1 MNDMA
6 SARASGRT
14 RIATAPRPSTARRPV
29 SQPGS
34 TSAGQRLPGASAVM
48 RRSPLISAALDP
60 ILRIR
65 MGHGRPER
73 AELVRRDLAG
83 DHAAFLGDPGEAGH
97 DPSKLGLARG
107 VEEEIRPPEG
117 PPWGRGDL
125 AVQRRVRGERPED
138 PLPLGPLLHR
148 GEVVA
153 RVPLRR
159 NRQQLERPRDRVVEG
174 GERLEGGRALD
185 LGHELEVHRRELEA
199 RDEAAVDTEAVVG
212 DARDRCARGRQ
223 PVRTRTAGTRRAVD
237 LDQPVRQH
245 APHERTIGV
254 SGWSVKVNCVRLC
267 VRAGIAQLA
276 AGVCLVR
283 K

>member
-1 MNDMA
+1 ML
-6 SARASGRT
+6 
-14 RIATAPRPSTARRPV
+14 ATD
-29 SQPGS
+29 
-34 TSAGQRLPGASAVM
+34 QRGT
-48 RRSPLISAALDP
+48 DP

-65 MGHGRPER
+65 VGHGRPER
-73 AELVRRDLAG
+73 AELVRRDLTS

-117 PPWGRGDL
+117 SPRGRGDL

-159 NRQQLERPRDRVVEG
+159 NRQELERPRDRVIEG
-174 GERLEGGRALD
+174 GERLKGRRALD

-199 RDEAAVDTEAVVG
+199 RDEAAVDAEAVVG
-212 DARDRCARGRQ
+212 DAAR
-223 PVRTRTAGTRRAVD
+223 PVRAREAPDEDPHRGTS
-237 LDQPVRQH
+237 
-245 APHERTIGV
+245 
-254 SGWSVKVNCVRLC
+254 SGGGLGST
-267 VRAGIAQLA
+267 GSA
-276 AGVCLVR
+276 AHSA
-283 K
+283 

>member
-1 MNDMA
+1 M
-6 SARASGRT
+6 
-14 RIATAPRPSTARRPV
+14 
-29 SQPGS
+29 
-34 TSAGQRLPGASAVM
+34 
-48 RRSPLISAALDP
+48 
-60 ILRIR
+60 
-65 MGHGRPER
+65 
-73 AELVRRDLAG
+73 RRDLTS

-117 PPWGRGDL
+117 SPWGRGDL
-125 AVQRRVRGERPED
+125 AVQRRVRRERPED
-138 PLPLGPLLHR
+138 PLSLGPLLHR
-148 GEVVA
+148 GKVVA

-174 GERLEGGRALD
+174 GERLEGRRALD

-199 RDEAAVDTEAVVG
+199 GDEAAIDAEAVVG

-223 PVRTRTAGTRRAVD
+223 LVRARTAGTRRAVD

-254 SGWSVKVNCVRLC
+254 SGWSVKVDCVRLC
-267 VRAGIAQLA
+267 VRAAVTRLADDLLPKQYPRSYSPRNYASGRRAPVVTPLRA
-276 AGVCLVR
+276 AGPPGDGTHCDARGTPLGPLPRVGWEVKLDSPR
-283 K
+283 PHYIRAK